1 MSSDELKVTFEE
13 SATVFDMPV
22 RWYINSN
29 KVAERR
35 TIRIKDTELR
45 SAVVLL
51 IKLIHGQL
59 SWLELVE
66 HLEKLA
72 E

>member
-1 MSSDELKVTFEE
+1 
-13 SATVFDMPV
+13 MPV